1 VLLSDLPKA
10 IRLQSPLAYLA
21 PPKIEYLISW
31 HSLEVVKCIQRFA
44 ARPKRRNAEHNDQ
57 EGGH

>member
-1 VLLSDLPKA
+1 MHVGGPFLLQPKLH
-10 IRLQSPLAYLA
+10 IGGFINLLA
-21 PPKIEYLISW
+21 S
-31 HSLEVVKCIQRFA
+31 SQVVECVQRFA